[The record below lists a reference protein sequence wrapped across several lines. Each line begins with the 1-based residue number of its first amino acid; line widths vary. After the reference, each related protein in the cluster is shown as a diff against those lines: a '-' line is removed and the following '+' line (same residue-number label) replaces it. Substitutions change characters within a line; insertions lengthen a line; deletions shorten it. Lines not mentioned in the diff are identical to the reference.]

1 MKTIDLH
8 SDTVLSLLQQK
19 DEASLFE
26 NRQAHVDIKRLE
38 QGNAL
43 AQTFAVWMPD
53 PDFELHQAIPAL
65 SPKNQTEDLA
75 YIDLAISRLK
85 QEIKNHTDKIAWAR
99 NGEDIRENERNGKL
113 SAILTLEDARAL
125 DHSLE
130 NIQRFYEQ
138 GFRMF
143 GFLWN
148 KENCIG
154 FPNTS
159 DKKLNQLGLKKFGV
173 ETIDVLNE
181 MKILVDVSHLND
193 GGITDVLKY
202 SKKPVLATH
211 SNARY
216 IAKHSRNLTDEH
228 IRGIAE
234 SGGVIGLCFAHQFLT
249 DDGEGVSRIEDM
261 VRHLEHI
268 YQAGGEDVLAIGTDF
283 DGTSGQFEIDSPA
296 KMSLLYE
303 HLEGLRWPIDRIEK
317 LAYKNALRVL
327 DEL

>member
-1 MKTIDLH
+1 MKMKTIDLH

-159 DKKLNQLGLKKFGV
+159 DKKLNQLGLKKFGI
-173 ETIDVLNE
+173 ETIDVLKRNE
-181 MKILVDVSHLND
+181 NTCRCL
-193 GGITDVLKY
+193 
-202 SKKPVLATH
+202 P
-211 SNARY
+211 
-216 IAKHSRNLTDEH
+216 
-228 IRGIAE
+228 
-234 SGGVIGLCFAHQFLT
+234 
-249 DDGEGVSRIEDM
+249 
-261 VRHLEHI
+261 
-268 YQAGGEDVLAIGTDF
+268 
-283 DGTSGQFEIDSPA
+283 FE
-296 KMSLLYE
+296 
-303 HLEGLRWPIDRIEK
+303 
-317 LAYKNALRVL
+317 
-327 DEL
+327 